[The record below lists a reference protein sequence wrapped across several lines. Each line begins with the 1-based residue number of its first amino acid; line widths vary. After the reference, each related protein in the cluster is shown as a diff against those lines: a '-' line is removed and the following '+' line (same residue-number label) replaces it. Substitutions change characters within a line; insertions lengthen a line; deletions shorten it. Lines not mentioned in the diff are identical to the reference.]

1 MADTPIL
8 YPYQTRY
15 LRDASRFKAG
25 MWSRQTG
32 KTFTTTLEAVLDV
45 LDAEAEGRISRW
57 TILSV
62 SQARAIDAMDNGV
75 KLHLRAFK
83 AAFEALE
90 LPFESD
96 ELAQVVKLPGGSYIR
111 AIAAKPSTARGMSDN
126 LILDEFA
133 HHQDN
138 RAIWTALLPVV
149 SKPGLKLR
157 VISTPGGVGDKFH
170 EIMTAPDSIFSRHV
184 VTIQDAVADG
194 LPRNI
199 DELKKAMSDPEAWA
213 QEFECQFVDAA
224 SSWLPYELIAAC
236 EVVEE
241 SPPAPLLQRGEK
253 ANAPLLQRGESQEHS
268 FQKWQ
273 PHQEPPFRKGGLGGF
288 ATGGI
293 GQYQGNPCFVGM
305 DFAARGDLT
314 VIAVLEEVGDVL
326 WLREL
331 VELKRSSFAE
341 QLAHLDR
348 IMKTY
353 RVTRAALDQT
363 GLGEMPVQEAKRRHG
378 NLRIE
383 GVLFSATRKL
393 DMATALKQRF
403 EDRAIRIPNR
413 PELRADLHSVKREVG
428 STGAP
433 RLVAER
439 SDIGHADRFWAL
451 ALAAA
456 AADTGGRL
464 VIAPFEA
471 APRFDSPSHRFDVF
485 NDDGAFKPEGLW

>member
-1 MADTPIL
+1 MTPIL
-8 YPYQTRY
+8 YPYQRRY
-15 LRDASRFKAG
+15 LADASRFKAG

-45 LDAEAEGRISRW
+45 LEAEAEGRISRW

-90 LPFESD
+90 MPLESD

-184 VTIQDAVADG
+184 VTIHDAVADG
-194 LPRNI
+194 LPRDI
-199 DELKKAMSDPEAWA
+199 EELRRAMSDPEAWA

-224 SSWLPYELIAAC
+224 SAWLPYELIAAC
-236 EVVEE
+236 EAQAIGPYE
-241 SPPAPLLQRGEK
+241 
-253 ANAPLLQRGESQEHS
+253 
-268 FQKWQ
+268 
-273 PHQEPPFRKGGLGGF
+273 GGS
-288 ATGGI
+288 
-293 GQYQGNPCFVGM
+293 CFIGM

-314 VIAVLEEVGDVL
+314 VISVLEEVGDVL
-326 WLREL
+326 WLREMI
-331 VELKRSSFAE
+331 ELRRTSFAE

-348 IMKTY
+348 IMRDY

-378 NLRIE
+378 NLRVE
-383 GVLFSATRKL
+383 GVLFSAARKL

-403 EDRAIRIPNR
+403 EDRAIRIPPR
-413 PELRADLHSVKREVG
+413 PELRADLHAVKRESG
-428 STGAP
+428 PTGAP

-439 SDIGHADRFWAL
+439 TDAGHADRFWSL
-451 ALAAA
+451 SLAAA
-456 AADTGGRL
+456 AASTGDRL

-471 APRFDSPSHRFDVF
+471 APRHGHASRLTRDLPTRDT
-485 NDDGAFKPEGLW
+485 GLW